1 MGEFARVI
9 QPYLDAH
16 GIEGPEEL
24 ARRIRTTGVEDRG
37 ASEVEQWM
45 SGDPVHAGP
54 GDVLA
59 MERIFGLSDEEV
71 STLQEAFMADVR
83 TSWPS

>member
-1 MGEFARVI
+1 MGEFARVV
-9 QPYLDAH
+9 QPHLDAH

-24 ARRIRTTGVEDRG
+24 ARRLRADGELRE
-37 ASEVEQWM
+37 AHEVEQWV
-45 SGDPVHAGP
+45 SGNPVHAGP

-71 STLQEAFMADVR
+71 SALQEAFMADVR